1 MQSARVIGRAASR
14 LKAAM
19 TPVSNLH
26 KRIIALRQHGVMAL
40 VSNLHKRIIAIAARD
55 QASPMLNAMF

>member
-1 MQSARVIGRAASR
+1 
-14 LKAAM
+14 M

-26 KRIIALRQHGVMAL
+26 KRIIAFCSHGVMAL

-55 QASPMLNAMF
+55 QASPMPNAML